1 MEPIPFM
8 NLTRQYESIK
18 EEVHTALEDVMKITA
33 FSGGPFVQKFEES
46 FADWCNAKYA
56 CGVSNGTEALRMAM
70 IALDI
75 KEGDEVILPANTFIA
90 TVWGPMY
97 MKATPV
103 FVDCDPDT
111 WEIDVTKVEEKITDK
126 TKAIIGVHLYGQP
139 CDMDALIEIGNK
151 HGIPVL
157 EDAAQGHG
165 ATYKGRTVGSLGDL
179 ACFSFYPGKNLGT
192 FGEGGGVTTNNEA
205 FYKKIQLVKNHA
217 SENKYYHQELGYN
230 CRLGGM
236 EASVLS
242 VKLNHID
249 KWNNRRREIAAAY
262 QTQLTNDKVKMQKQ
276 PEWANSVYHLFVVTV
291 DNREHFMNYLKENG
305 VYSGMHYPVSCH
317 LQKACEYL
325 GYKEGDFPN
334 AEYLAA
340 HCVSL
345 PMFPE
350 LRDDELAK
358 VIEVINAY

>member
-8 NLTRQYESIK
+8 NLSRQYESIK
-18 EEVHTALEDVMKITA
+18 EEVKSAMDDVMKITA

-46 FADWCNAKYA
+46 FAEWCDAKYA
-56 CGVSNGTEALRMAM
+56 SAVSNGTEALHMAM
-70 IALDI
+70 IALDLQ
-75 KEGDEVILPANTFIA
+75 EGDEVIIPANTFIA

-111 WEIDVTKVEEKITDK
+111 WEIDVTKVEEKITSN

-139 CDMDALIEIGNK
+139 CDMDALIAIGEK
-151 HGIPVL
+151 HGIAVI

-165 ATYKGRTVGSLGDL
+165 ATYKGRTVGSLGDM

-192 FGEGGGVTTNNEA
+192 FGEGGGVTTNNRA
-205 FYKKIQLVKNHA
+205 HYDKIQLVKNHA
-217 SENKYYHQELGYN
+217 SEEKYFHQELGYN
-230 CRLGGM
+230 CRMGGL
-236 EASVLS
+236 EGAVLS
-242 VKLNHID
+242 VKLKHID
-249 KWNNRRREIAAAY
+249 KWNNRRREIAKAY
-262 QTQLTNDKVKMQKQ
+262 QTQLTTDKVKMQAQ
-276 PEWANSVYHLFVVTV
+276 PEWSNSVYHLFVVTV
-291 DNREHFMNYLKENG
+291 DDREHFMNYLKENG

-317 LQKACEYL
+317 LQKACAHL
-325 GYKEGDFPN
+325 GHKKGDFPN

-358 VIEVINAY
+358 TIEVINAY

>member
-1 MEPIPFM
+1 MDSIPFM

-18 EEVHTALEDVMKITA
+18 DEVFDAMKSVMEVTA

-46 FADWCNAKYA
+46 FAAWCDANYA

-75 KEGDEVILPANTFIA
+75 KEGDEVIIPANTFIA
-90 TVWGPMY
+90 TVWAPMY
-97 MKATPV
+97 MNAIPV
-103 FVDCDPDT
+103 FVDCNPDT
-111 WEIDVTKVEEKITDK
+111 WEIDVTKIEEKITPK

-139 CDMDALIEIGNK
+139 FDVDAVRAIADK
-151 HGIPVL
+151 HGIPLV

-165 ATYKGRTVGSLGDL
+165 ATYKGRKVGSMGDL

-192 FGEGGGVTTNNEA
+192 FGEGGGVTTNNED
-205 FYKKIQLVKNHA
+205 FYKRIQLVKNHA
-217 SENKYYHQELGYN
+217 SEEKYFHQELGYN
-230 CRLGGM
+230 CRLGGL
-236 EASVLS
+236 EAAVLS
-242 VKLNHID
+242 VKMNHID
-249 KWNNRRREIAAAY
+249 KWNNRRREIANAY
-262 QTQLTNDKVKMQKQ
+262 QTQLTNSKIKMQAQ
-276 PEWANSVYHLFVVTV
+276 PEWAKSVYHLFVVTV
-291 DNREHFMNYLKENG
+291 DDRQYFMKFLADNG
-305 VYSGMHYPVSCH
+305 VSSGMHYPVSCH
-317 LQKACEYL
+317 LQKACAYL

-350 LRDDELAK
+350 LTNEELAR
-358 VIEVINAY
+358 VIETINKY

>member
-1 MEPIPFM
+1 MEPVPFM
-8 NLTRQYESIK
+8 NLSRQYESIK
-18 EEVHTALEDVMKITA
+18 EEVKSAMDDVMKITA

-46 FADWCNAKYA
+46 FADWCDTKYA
-56 CGVSNGTEALRMAM
+56 SAVSNGTEALHMAM
-70 IALDI
+70 VAMDI

-111 WEIDVTKVEEKITDK
+111 WEIDVTKVEEKITPN
-126 TKAIIGVHLYGQP
+126 TKVIIGVHLYGQP
-139 CDMDALIEIGNK
+139 CDMDALIAIGEK

-157 EDAAQGHG
+157 EDSAQAHG
-165 ATYKGRTVGSLGDL
+165 ATYKGRKAGSLGDM

-192 FGEGGGVTTNNEA
+192 FGEGGGVTTNNKT
-205 FYKKIQLVKNHA
+205 YYDRIQLVKNHA
-217 SENKYYHQELGYN
+217 SEEKYFHQELGFN
-230 CRLGGM
+230 CRMGGI
-236 EASVLS
+236 EGAVLS
-242 VKLNHID
+242 VKLKHID
-249 KWNNRRREIAAAY
+249 KWNNRRREIAKAY
-262 QTQLTNDKVKMQKQ
+262 QTQVTNDKVKMQAQ
-276 PEWANSVYHLFVVTV
+276 PEWSNSVYHLFVVTV
-291 DNREHFMNYLKENG
+291 EDREHFMNYLKENG
-305 VYSGMHYPVSCH
+305 VYSGMHYPISCH
-317 LQKACEYL
+317 LQKACAYL
-325 GYKEGDFPN
+325 GHKEGDFPN

-358 VIEVINAY
+358 AIEVINAY

>member
-18 EEVHTALEDVMKITA
+18 EEVHAAMEEVMKVTA
-33 FSGGPFVQKFEES
+33 FSGGPFVQKFEEE
-46 FADWCNAKYA
+46 FAAWCKASYA
-56 CGVSNGTEALRMAM
+56 CGVSNGTEALHMAM

-75 KEGDEVILPANTFIA
+75 QAGDEVIIPANTFIA
-90 TVWGPMY
+90 TVWAPMY
-97 MKATPV
+97 RNAVPV

-111 WEIDVTKVEEKITDK
+111 WEMDVTQIESKITSK

-139 CDMDALIEIGNK
+139 FDVDAVRAIADK
-151 HGIPVL
+151 HGIAL
-157 EDAAQGHG
+157 IEDAAQAHG
-165 ATYKGRTVGSLGDL
+165 ATYKGKAIGSMGDI

-192 FGEGGGVTTNNEA
+192 FGEGGGVTTNNKA
-205 FYKKIQLVKNHA
+205 YYDRIQLVKNHA
-217 SENKYYHQELGYN
+217 SEHKYYHQELGYN
-230 CRLGGM
+230 CRLGGL
-236 EASVLS
+236 EAAVLS
-242 VKLNHID
+242 VKLKYID
-249 KWNNRRREIAAAY
+249 GWNNRRRAIAKAY
-262 QTQLTNDKVKMQKQ
+262 QTKLVNPKVKMQAQ

-291 DNREHFMNYLKENG
+291 DDREHFMNYLKENG

-317 LQKACEYL
+317 LQKACEHL
-325 GYKEGDFPN
+325 GYKVGDFPN

-350 LRDDELAK
+350 LSDEELAK
-358 VIEVINAY
+358 TIEVINAY

>member
-18 EEVHTALEDVMKITA
+18 EEVHSALEDVMKVTA

-249 KWNNRRREIAAAY
+249 KWNNRRREISAAY

>member
-1 MEPIPFM
+1 MEPVPFM
-8 NLTRQYESIK
+8 NLSRQYESIK
-18 EEVHTALEDVMKITA
+18 EEVHCAMEDVMKVTA

-46 FADWCNAKYA
+46 FAEWCDAKYA
-56 CGVSNGTEALRMAM
+56 CGVSNGTEALHMAM
-70 IALDI
+70 VALDI
-75 KEGDEVILPANTFIA
+75 KAGDEVILPANTFIA

-97 MKATPV
+97 MNATPV

-111 WEIDVTKVEEKITDK
+111 WEIDATKVEEKITDK

-139 CDMDALIEIGNK
+139 CDMDALLAIGQK

-192 FGEGGGVTTNNEA
+192 FGEGGGVTTNSEKH
-205 FYKKIQLVKNHA
+205 YKKIQLVKNHA
-217 SENKYYHQELGYN
+217 SENKYYHQELGFN
-230 CRLGGM
+230 CRLGGL
-236 EASVLS
+236 EAAVLS

-249 KWNNRRREIAAAY
+249 KWNNRRREIAKAY
-262 QTQLTNDKVKMQKQ
+262 QTQVTNDKIKMQVQ
-276 PEWANSVYHLFVVTV
+276 PEWSNSVYHLFVVTV
-291 DNREHFMNYLKENG
+291 EDREHFMNYLKDNG

-325 GYKEGDFPN
+325 GHKEGDFPN

-350 LRDDELAK
+350 LRDDELSKTIAA
-358 VIEVINAY
+358 INAY

>member
-18 EEVHTALEDVMKITA
+18 EEVHSALEDVMKVTA